1 MKSDNFARIMIAGT
15 GSGCGKTTI
24 TCGILKALVNRN
36 IKTAAFKCGPDYI
49 DTMFHTEIVGTNSR
63 NLDSFLCGD
72 NCVKY
77 LFFKNGKKA
86 EISVVEGVMGLY
98 DGIGNDG
105 SYSSNAMS
113 LLTGTPVVLVVNG
126 KGMSLSIA
134 AMLKGYI
141 HFMPNIIKG
150 VIINDIAPGTYP
162 MYRKMI
168 GDYTKLK
175 VLGFLPSLPEA
186 ILESRHL
193 GLVTAS
199 EIENLQHKLSL
210 LANSVEKY
218 IDLDG
223 LMELAQ
229 TALPLEYKPV
239 DIIPINTKEKKDYD
253 EQREQQ
259 RVGSPD
265 IFEKSK
271 TGSIVTR
278 LACSNILYK
287 SKLCSTTIGSSG
299 FEYAVLSKKH
309 CCNIAVAKDKAFC
322 FYYRDSLEL
331 LEKLGAKLTFFSPL
345 DDERLPKNIGGL
357 ILGGG
362 YPELYAKELA
372 KNKSM
377 LLDIKM
383 SVNNRIPTYAECGGF
398 MYLQQAITGMD
409 GNITPMV
416 GAIKGRSSY
425 QNKLIRFGYAS
436 LKAKKDNLFCSEGDS
451 INMHEFHYYD
461 SDNNGSDFE
470 ATKPNSSRK
479 WDCIFA
485 TDTLF
490 AGYPHIHLYGNIN
503 FARRFVQKCSEIQ
516 KRVID

>member
-24 TCGILKALVNRN
+24 TCGILKALANRN
-36 IKTAAFKCGPDYI
+36 IRTAAFKCGPDYI

-72 NCVKY
+72 NCVKH
-77 LFFKNGKKA
+77 LFAKNGKKA

-126 KGMSLSIA
+126 KGMSLSIVA
-134 AMLKGYI
+134 LLKGYI
-141 HFMPNIIKG
+141 DFMPNIIKG
-150 VIINDIAPGTYP
+150 VIINDITPGTYP

-168 GDYTKLK
+168 EDYTQLK

-199 EIENLQHKLSL
+199 EIENLQQKLNL
-210 LANSVEKY
+210 LADSVENY

-223 LMELAQ
+223 LLELAQ
-229 TALPLEYKPV
+229 TAQPLEYEPV
-239 DIIPINTKEKKDYD
+239 DIVPNNTKENTAYD
-253 EQREQQ
+253 
-259 RVGSPD
+259 D
-265 IFEKSK
+265 ILQKSE
-271 TGSIVTR
+271 
-278 LACSNILYK
+278 
-287 SKLCSTTIGSSG
+287 LCSGAKGFSG
-299 FEYAVLSKKH
+299 IDVTDLRRNY

-322 FYYRDSLEL
+322 FYYQDSLEL
-331 LEKLGAKLTFFSPL
+331 LEQLGAKLTFFSPL
-345 DDERLPKNIGGL
+345 NDEKLPENIGGL

-362 YPELYAKELA
+362 YPELYAKELNQ
-372 KNKSM
+372 NKSM
-377 LLDIKM
+377 LWDIKKA
-383 SVNNRIPTYAECGGF
+383 VNNGMPTYAECGGF
-398 MYLQQAITGMD
+398 MYLQQAIADMN
-409 GNITPMV
+409 GNILPMV
-416 GAIKGRSSY
+416 GAIEGSSLL
-425 QNKLIRFGYAS
+425 QNKLTRFGYAG
-436 LKAKKDNLFCSEGDS
+436 LKAKKDNLFCFEGDR
-451 INMHEFHYYD
+451 INTHEFHYYD

-470 ATKPNSSRK
+470 ATKPNAGRK
-479 WDCIFA
+479 WDCIIA
-485 TDTLF
+485 TATLF

-503 FARRFVQKCSEIQ
+503 FARRFVQKCSESQ
-516 KRVID
+516 KRAFD

>member
-24 TCGILKALVNRN
+24 TCGILRALVNRN

-49 DTMFHTEIVGTNSR
+49 DTMFHTEIVGANSR

-77 LFFKNGKKA
+77 LFAKNGKNA

-126 KGMSLSIA
+126 KGMSLSIV

-141 HFMPNIIKG
+141 DFMPNIIKG
-150 VIINDIAPGTYP
+150 VIINDIAMGTYP

-168 GDYTKLK
+168 EDFTQLK

-186 ILESRHL
+186 VLESRHL
-193 GLVTAS
+193 GLITAS
-199 EIENLQHKLSL
+199 EIENLQQKLNL
-210 LANSVEKY
+210 LSDSVENN

-223 LMELAQ
+223 LLELAS
-229 TALPLEYKPV
+229 TAESLEYQPI
-239 DIIPINTKEKKDYD
+239 DITAINIKENMGYD
-253 EQREQQ
+253 EQQGQQKAGSTDNVREYEVSLL
-259 RVGSPD
+259 R
-265 IFEKSK
+265 K
-271 TGSIVTR
+271 
-278 LACSNILYK
+278 N
-287 SKLCSTTIGSSG
+287 
-299 FEYAVLSKKH
+299 H

-322 FYYRDSLEL
+322 FYYQDSLEL
-331 LEKLGAKLTFFSPL
+331 LEQLGAKLTFFSPVY
-345 DDERLPKNIGGL
+345 DEKLPENISGL

-362 YPELYAKELA
+362 YPELYTKELSQ
-372 KNKSM
+372 NKSM
-377 LLDIKM
+377 LLDIKKA
-383 SVNNRIPTYAECGGF
+383 VNNGRPTYAECGGF
-398 MYLQQAITGMD
+398 MYLQQAIADMN
-409 GNITPMV
+409 GNSLPMV
-416 GAIKGRSSY
+416 GAIEGSSLL

-436 LKAKKDNLFCSEGDS
+436 LKAKKDNLFCFEGDS

-461 SDNNGSDFE
+461 SDNNGTAFE
-470 ATKPNSSRK
+470 ATKPYSSKK

-485 TDTLF
+485 TATLF

-503 FARRFVQKCSEIQ
+503 FARRFVQKCSETQ
-516 KRVID
+516 NRVFV